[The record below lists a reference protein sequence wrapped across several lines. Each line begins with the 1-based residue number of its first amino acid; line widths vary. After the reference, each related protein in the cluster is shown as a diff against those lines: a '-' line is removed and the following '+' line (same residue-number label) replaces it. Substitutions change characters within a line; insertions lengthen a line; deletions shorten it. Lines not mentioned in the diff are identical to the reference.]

1 MYQQIIDAEPEGDPG
16 PEEAPDGAFSFLCLP
31 YRETGV
37 QLIRIIH
44 RFTCTNRKPTIP
56 AESFRYPCSAG
67 REKIS
72 GTMKYLNLILFAG
85 MIVMN
90 YLANALPLNGKTTG
104 QLSDAWPNLFVPAG
118 VTFSIWGVIYILLLI
133 FCVLQ
138 FTTSYQ
144 VAVGR
149 IGWLFGLTCLFN
161 GLWIVAWHYERLP
174 LSLILMAG
182 LLVCLIWINI
192 FIRDLPDGFIKAG
205 FGVYLG
211 WICIATIANVT
222 ALLVNYGWSGI
233 GLSEQMWAMIMI
245 VTGALIVS
253 LTIWRMSNPYIG
265 LAVVWAFAGIM
276 IKRQADNRAI
286 FITAAVMMIAVAV
299 VLILSF
305 FRRRLF
311 SV

>member
-1 MYQQIIDAEPEGDPG
+1 
-16 PEEAPDGAFSFLCLP
+16 
-31 YRETGV
+31 
-37 QLIRIIH
+37 
-44 RFTCTNRKPTIP
+44 
-56 AESFRYPCSAG
+56 
-67 REKIS
+67 
-72 GTMKYLNLILFAG
+72 MKYLNLILFAG

-104 QLSDAWPNLFVPAG
+104 QLSDSWPNLFVPAG
-118 VTFSIWGVIYILLLI
+118 ITFSIWGVIYILLLI
-133 FCVLQ
+133 FCVIQ

-144 VAVGR
+144 VAIGR
-149 IGWLFGLTCLFN
+149 IGWLFGLSCLFN

-211 WICIATIANVT
+211 WICIAAIANVT
-222 ALLVNYGWSGI
+222 ALLVTQGWQ
-233 GLSEQMWAMIMI
+233 GLAVSEQSWTMIMI
-245 VTGALIVS
+245 VIGAVIVS
-253 LTIWRMSNPYIG
+253 LTIWRVSNPYIG

-276 IKRQADNRAI
+276 IKRQDDYRAI
-286 FITAAVMMIAVAV
+286 FLTAALAAVVVAV
-299 VLILSF
+299 VVVLSF

-311 SV
+311 AA

>member
-1 MYQQIIDAEPEGDPG
+1 
-16 PEEAPDGAFSFLCLP
+16 
-31 YRETGV
+31 
-37 QLIRIIH
+37 
-44 RFTCTNRKPTIP
+44 
-56 AESFRYPCSAG
+56 
-67 REKIS
+67 
-72 GTMKYLNLILFAG
+72 MKYLNLILFAG

-104 QLSDAWPNLFVPAG
+104 QLSDGFPNLFVPAG
-118 VTFSIWGVIYILLLI
+118 LTFSIWGVIYILLLI
-133 FCVLQ
+133 FCVIQ

-144 VAVGR
+144 IAVAR

-174 LSLILMAG
+174 MSLILMAG
-182 LLVCLIWINI
+182 LLICLIWINI

-222 ALLVNYGWSGI
+222 ALLVTNGWQGFGI
-233 GLSEQMWAMIMI
+233 SEQSWAIIMI
-245 VTGALIVS
+245 VAGAIIVS
-253 LTIWRMSNPYIG
+253 LTIWRMNNPYIG

-276 IKRQADNRAI
+276 IKRQDDNRAI
-286 FITAAVMMIAVAV
+286 FMTAALAAVVVAVA
-299 VLILSF
+299 LMLSF

-311 SV
+311 GAV